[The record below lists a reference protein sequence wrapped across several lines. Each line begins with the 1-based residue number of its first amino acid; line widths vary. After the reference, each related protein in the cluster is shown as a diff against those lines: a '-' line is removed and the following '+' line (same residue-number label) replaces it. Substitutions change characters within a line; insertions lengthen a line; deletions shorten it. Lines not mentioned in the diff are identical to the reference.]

1 MKTIS
6 EREKKK
12 VPVIEVDEQELRSHV
27 SEVVRQSVEET
38 LNGLLDAETNL
49 KYGVKYLRGAY
60 MVAGGNQD
68 AAVKWYSRGYYYE
81 AKRKGKNQCCA
92 CYWESN

>member
-38 LNGLLDAETNL
+38 LSGLLRQKRML
-49 KYGVKYLRGAY
+49 
-60 MVAGGNQD
+60 AGQ
-68 AAVKWYSRGYYYE
+68 VL
-81 AKRKGKNQCCA
+81 
-92 CYWESN
+92 

>member
-27 SEVVRQSVEET
+27 SEVLRQSVEET
-38 LNGLLDAETNL
+38 LSGLLEAEADACRQAL
-49 KYGVKYLRGAY
+49 
-60 MVAGGNQD
+60 
-68 AAVKWYSRGYYYE
+68 
-81 AKRKGKNQCCA
+81 
-92 CYWESN
+92 